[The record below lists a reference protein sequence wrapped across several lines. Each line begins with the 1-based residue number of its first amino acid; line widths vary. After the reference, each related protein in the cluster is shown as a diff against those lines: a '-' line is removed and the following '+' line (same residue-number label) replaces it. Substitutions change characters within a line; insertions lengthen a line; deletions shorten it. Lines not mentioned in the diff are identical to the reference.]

1 MSKMKCRNP
10 PRYWLSWDQSKQYLN
25 LKARP
30 RGLRQMLHRSSHTTL
45 SSPVVSV
52 VVVIP
57 LLVSAIIIRLV
68 HSPTEGCDTIRHV
81 VPPVFDVLWDILDI
95 LDFLSCPPR
104 CIFWKV
110 LHVVDCVIEAVLDT
124 IVEVLNT
131 ANLLAGPAS
140 SVFWEVGNIVAELVE
155 AVFDTVL
162 VALKI
167 VLYDSNISTLTSC
180 HDATNI
186 LISSPSCINS
196 APPATPATPA
206 AAYFHPLPPDFFSCS
221 CCS

>member
-1 MSKMKCRNP
+1 MSKMKCRNTR
-10 PRYWLSWDQSKQYLN
+10 RYWLSWDQSKQYLN

-30 RGLRQMLHRSSHTTL
+30 RGLRQMLHRSFYTIL

-57 LLVSAIIIRLV
+57 LLVSAIIIRLI
-68 HSPTEGCDTIRHV
+68 HSPTEGCDIARHV
-81 VPPVFDVLWDILDI
+81 VPPVFDVLRDILDI
-95 LDFLSCPPR
+95 LDFLSGPPR
-104 CIFWKV
+104 CIFWEV
-110 LHVVDCVIEAVLDT
+110 LHVVDCVVEAVLYT
-124 IVEVLNT
+124 IVEVFNAT
-131 ANLLAGPAS
+131 NLLAGPAS
-140 SVFWEVGNIVAELVE
+140 SILREVGNVVAELVE

-167 VLYDSNISTLTSC
+167 VLYDSIISTLTSC

-186 LISSPSCINS
+186 LMSSPSCINN